1 MIKSLKDMLH
11 FVYSTEYFPLTLTRS
26 VGERKQ
32 QASAWCLAEG
42 RWACSVTGVIQRRW
56 TVLSVPKGKGW
67 DEGEARAAN
76 RRSNE

>member
-1 MIKSLKDMLH
+1 MLH

-26 VGERKQ
+26 LGERKQ

-56 TVLSVPKGKGW
+56 TVLQLPKGEGRG
-67 DEGEARAAN
+67 EGEASAAN
-76 RRSNE
+76 PRSNE